1 MPIVEATDPP
11 EPANAAVN
19 PDTATPQT
27 TPTGKKKSPNSPPKK
42 AGNGGKTPASAQ
54 AKAGEKKKSE
64 PTLLHDFLRG
74 RPSANRPNASRSRRK
89 SSGMAGAEM
98 KASAVNKLTPPA
110 KVKNRVLEWQKAAR
124 GAGAPEVF
132 DIEEPVLAKQDH
144 AVKTLSRSQSAGP
157 IKKDESPPAA
167 PPVEE
172 KSTPVPEAPPVAV
185 VKPKATTARK
195 AKKATLETSM
205 PPAARG
211 AQMKRV
217 VSDTHWMN
225 KAAAAKKDTPKAVT
239 KDPIFN
245 LLLNSG
251 AVKKAATTK
260 PSPPKAAEPKTMPK
274 KLPND
279 FTETNWANPPTERK
293 IQDWVQ
299 RNAEESARGQEAD
312 SEAVAAFE
320 EAFKEAQKSRNSSRS
335 PAKVQVPGAFKVAD
349 DIRKPSSGLKERAI
363 LENAE
368 KARPTS
374 GQAKP
379 VLKRERTRRVRAAR
393 PEEIAAALG
402 LPPLGRRSPKQR
414 RDIDKRFEEKDDR
427 RRLPSYGAR
436 RVDGRD
442 RQAYDDDDLS
452 SLTETSVYYD
462 RPYTSKPTTPRGP
475 AEPSRDRRSSD
486 HYDNAKHSSSDSR
499 DTPRRQASKPKPRKQ
514 RDGAT
519 IVTEST
525 LSSLTSDGED
535 TISGTASVHRD
546 DMKRESKRSLRAGE
560 KRLAEIPVGYSAFSV
575 LDLSS
580 NGTPRTRPANPP
592 QRKASI
598 GLPNVLRRVYNEG
611 MKIMQDT
618 VDPPRIIIK
627 NPPNIE
633 SWLNGTTDPFLDDPA
648 KQPSGSQA
656 RPKSQDGPKRERS
669 QTFKTPTPRSDS
681 PNRESTPTHAY
692 SRPKSSGGDRESGRV
707 SRDHSRKSSLTETVI
722 PEVTVLDGGHESF
735 VGLKRRP
742 ARRENSS
749 PFTERKSAR
758 DLRTSRPV
766 QDLNR
771 YADSLVRDYGR
782 NSRNQPRSQ
791 EHMRVR
797 SMEPLA
803 VASGHSPRPRSP
815 EDAKASP
822 QSSNEKK
829 SGLDKKE
836 QPVLNRPIRLRRI
849 PSTGPTIRP
858 SRRHESSS
866 VPKPDVSL
874 KRSHEQPSRYHSNKI
889 LEGPGLKR
897 RLTKHSDLM
906 SMLSLPDI
914 DPKIQRGASIV
925 SARSIRTKRAPPNS
939 KDVSLILSEVRAD
952 EEKYFR
958 ELRTLVDGVIP
969 VLLSSVLAR
978 SNSVAASRSSGSIDT
993 EKAATTKSVVEMGEA
1008 LNVLKDLHS
1017 QIPLNNLEELITW
1030 FLSAHAAYETYLNA
1044 WRLGFDDIVVNLAP
1058 AAEAHDNNNTIDSM
1072 PCWAVPKLVQ
1082 DTEVVDVAYLLRR
1095 PLERVKYLE
1104 KAAKVRSGAST
1115 NYSTCVNYG
1124 NRDLTRPILQI
1135 LQSKHSRP

>member
-1 MPIVEATDPP
+1 MPTVEATDPP
-11 EPANAAVN
+11 EAANAAVK
-19 PDTATPQT
+19 PDTETPQA
-27 TPTGKKKSPNSPPKK
+27 TPTGKKKSPNSSPKK
-42 AGNGGKTPASAQ
+42 SGNGGKTPASAP
-54 AKAGEKKKSE
+54 AKAEEKKKPE

-74 RPSANRPNASRSRRK
+74 RPSTSRPTASRPRRK

-132 DIEEPVLAKQDH
+132 DIEEPVLAKQDDT
-144 AVKTLSRSQSAGP
+144 VKTFSHSQSAGP
-157 IKKDESPPAA
+157 SKKDESSPAA

-172 KSTPVPEAPPVAV
+172 KSTPVPAAPPTTV

-195 AKKATLETSM
+195 AKRATLETSM
-205 PPAARG
+205 PPTARG
-211 AQMKRV
+211 AQVKRV

-225 KAAAAKKDTPKAVT
+225 KAAAAKKETPKAVT

-260 PSPPKAAEPKTMPK
+260 PSPPKVAEPKTMPK
-274 KLPND
+274 KLPKD

-299 RNAEESARGQEAD
+299 RNAVESAHGQEAD
-312 SEAVAAFE
+312 AEAVAAFE
-320 EAFKEAQKSRNSSRS
+320 EAVKAAQKSRNSSRS
-335 PAKVQVPGAFKVAD
+335 PTKVEVPGAFKVAD
-349 DIRKPSSGLKERAI
+349 DIRKPSPGLKEHANR
-363 LENAE
+363 EDAE

-402 LPPLGRRSPKQR
+402 LPPPGRKSPKQR
-414 RDIDKRFEEKDDR
+414 RDIDQRYEEKDDR
-427 RRLPSYGAR
+427 RRLPSYGDR
-436 RVDGRD
+436 RDDGRD

-475 AEPSRDRRSSD
+475 AEPLRDRRSSD
-486 HYDNAKHSSSDSR
+486 HYNAKHSSSDSR
-499 DTPRRQASKPKPRKQ
+499 DAPRGQAWKPKPQKP
-514 RDGAT
+514 RDET
-519 IVTEST
+519 TMVTEST
-525 LSSLTSDGED
+525 LSSLTSDDED
-535 TISGTASVHRD
+535 TISDTASVRRD
-546 DMKRESKRSLRAGE
+546 DIKRESKRSLRAGE
-560 KRLAEIPVGYSAFSV
+560 KPLAEIPVGYSAFSV

-598 GLPNVLRRVYNEG
+598 GLPNMLKRVYSEG

-618 VDPPRIIIK
+618 VDPPRIVIK

-633 SWLNGTTDPFLDDPA
+633 SWLNGTTDPFLDDSA
-648 KQPSGSQA
+648 KQPTGIQT

-669 QTFKTPTPRSDS
+669 QTYKTPTPRSDS
-681 PNRESTPTHAY
+681 PSRESTPTRTY
-692 SRPKSSGGDRESGRV
+692 SRPKSSGRDRDSGRDP
-707 SRDHSRKSSLTETVI
+707 RDHSRKSSLTEAI
-722 PEVTVLDGGHESF
+722 ILESTVLDRSHESF
-735 VGLKRRP
+735 AGLKRRP
-742 ARRENSS
+742 AKKANSS
-749 PFTERKSAR
+749 PFNERKSTRGLRTPQPVR
-758 DLRTSRPV
+758 DLNS
-766 QDLNR
+766 
-771 YADSLVRDYGR
+771 YADSLIRDSGR
-782 NSRNQPRSQ
+782 SSRNQPRSQ
-791 EHMRVR
+791 EHMRVK

-803 VASGHSPRPRSP
+803 EASRHSPRPRSP

-822 QSSNEKK
+822 QGSSEKK

-836 QPVLNRPIRLRRI
+836 QPELTRPTRLRRI

-858 SRRHESSS
+858 SHRHEPSS
-866 VPKPDVSL
+866 VLKPEVSL
-874 KRSHEQPSRYHSNKI
+874 KRSRGQPSRYHSNKI

-906 SMLSLPDI
+906 SMLSLPDT

-958 ELRTLVDGVIP
+958 ELMTLVDGVIP

-978 SNSVAASRSSGSIDT
+978 SNSVAASRSSESTDT
-993 EKAATTKSVVEMGEA
+993 GNAATTKAVVEMGEA
-1008 LNVLKDLHS
+1008 LNLLKDLHS
-1017 QIPLNNLEELITW
+1017 QIPLNNSEELISW

-1058 AAEAHDNNNTIDSM
+1058 AAEAHDNNNTTDTM
-1072 PCWAVPKLVQ
+1072 PCWATTKPVQ
-1082 DTEVVDVAYLLRR
+1082 DTETVDVAYLLRR

-1104 KAAKVRSGAST
+1104 KAARVRSRAST
-1115 NYSTCVNYG
+1115 DYNTCANDG
-1124 NRDLTRPILQI
+1124 KRDSTRPILHI
-1135 LQSKHSRP
+1135 LQRKH